1 MSSLAIQRCDLR
13 LSADD
18 KYLLQYAAQLKGLSL
33 ASFIR
38 QVALA
43 EAEKIVERDKVAYL
57 SAKESKELIE
67 ALDQP
72 LTLNDHMKDAL
83 NLADKIIQNTRE
95 YNNDVNL

>member
-33 ASFIR
+33 C

>member
-38 QVALA
+38 QVAFA

>member
-1 MSSLAIQRCDLR
+1 MSSLVTQRCDLR

-18 KYLLQYAAQLKGLSL
+18 KHLLQYAAQLKSLSL